1 MDSTA
6 FLRQYIEIISGFY
19 CDHRLLAAGFLY
31 QNGTP
36 FTESENALTADFGER
51 NLRFLF
57 EQTEDGISRVLDISE
72 A

>member
-1 MDSTA
+1 M
-6 FLRQYIEIISGFY
+6 SGTEEGFSGA
-19 CDHRLLAAGFLY
+19 LQNILAAGFLH

-36 FTESENALTADFGER
+36 FTEGENALTADFGER

-72 A
+72 V